1 MKRFLRE
8 TWELW
13 YWAMFCPSRL
23 LQRMNEWDPA
33 EEKDGVRS
41 DTHSWEILLLGNNR
55 FIGQFVLL
63 IFLFSLP
70 LISGIALHGQALDL
84 LLLFGAIATAYSI
97 GFLCLPMGLHILL
110 LVDFIYLINSQ
121 VYLIV
126 LDQIRGILPP
136 FPQLARGLFVGILAL
151 IITTFFGAWLLKIK
165 RFFLARNVIAVGGT
179 LSTWLG
185 SWLATQNWYF
195 ALAASGLI
203 GLLLLIWVD
212 TLTSYE
218 VEMNHSKMLF
228 LVGSIMG
235 RIVAAVAGGV
245 VGGLSTVVVGGV
257 VGGLATVVV
266 GGVVGGVVAGVVIMV
281 VRKILVNIMRG
292 FVRSISIMTIVRDIV
307 LNIVGSIVGGVVGG
321 VVGGLVGAV
330 VGSIAIL
337 PLPLFLLMCWLIA
350 ASLSPIMQHWLAII
364 TAVTLTA
371 LGFENQGWVS
381 ILAVPVTLMSY
392 YRLPDYLIL
401 TLIDFV
407 LAILLVPPFE
417 DRNPVRLL
425 YLLPP
430 YTTEL
435 AWLPLP
441 NHHRILAAAFRTDAS
456 ATLVTFQKMQASP
469 LPGLKVTIKQALP
482 QIITDQLTAI
492 ENISELIAI
501 ATPEHPFLPL
511 LAPTFYQRRNL
522 VRNTE
527 FIQKLS
533 SNNNSIFRGFFIFTS
548 VLGSIITGV
557 VFILST
563 RLIETIIGSIVGSV
577 MAGILTSYFA
587 NNWSVEIE
595 DGTDINKLLP
605 RLQTVAKDVDA
616 ALKAGNIGI
625 RKRALEPILTYL
637 LRLQLQL
644 PELGLTTRALK
655 RWKRVLVRWQRVI
668 ELELQEQQKQSQ
680 DELLN
685 PFQYGNPLRSDRANL
700 FRGRQTFADQIVRL
714 ILDRNRPT
722 LVLHGPRRCGK
733 TSFLYNLP
741 RLLPSNLLPV
751 YVDLQSSAITTD
763 EAAFCQGLIRA
774 IHRDSRCQGIEL
786 PMTLTRKDFLETPYI
801 VLEDWLEQAIPRL
814 GERRLLLNLD
824 EFEKIGTA
832 IKEKRLSINLFD
844 ELRHLIQHYDSLAFL
859 FSGVQTL
866 DELGPNWSSYFIS
879 VVPLEMTYLEPDEA
893 ESLLTDPDPEFALR
907 YDRGIVEEIIQL
919 TRCQPYLL
927 QLLGSALV
935 TQANLNHTQLVTP
948 DLLQAAI
955 PEAFTNGEPYF
966 TNVWTE
972 FTGNN
977 PAEII
982 AGQEFLLEL
991 ANGLAPGNVQDLTDA
1006 AIRRL
1011 RRYHVI
1017 EQTDNGYVFEVPL
1030 LERWVRERA
1039 VKNSNY

>member
-1 MKRFLRE
+1 MNRFLRE

-23 LQRMNEWDPA
+23 QQRMNEWAPA
-33 EEKDGVRS
+33 EEKDGLRS
-41 DTHSWEILLLGNNR
+41 DTHSSDILLFQENHR
-55 FIGQFVLL
+55 FIAQFLFL

-70 LISGIALHGQALDL
+70 LIWRIALHGQAIDL
-84 LLLFGAIATAYSI
+84 LLLFGAIVTAYSI
-97 GFLCLPMGLHILL
+97 GILCLSIGFHIPL
-110 LVDFIYLINSQ
+110 LVYLIYPVNSQIYLIILEQ
-121 VYLIV
+121 V
-126 LDQIRGILPP
+126 RGILPP
-136 FPQLARGLFVGILAL
+136 FFQVSRGLFFGILAL
-151 IITTFFGAWLLKIK
+151 IIITTWFGAGLLKIK
-165 RFFLARNVIAVGGT
+165 RLFLARNVIAIGGT
-179 LSTWLG
+179 LSTFLG

-195 ALAASGLI
+195 ALASTLVSGVLMLI
-203 GLLLLIWVD
+203 SVF
-212 TLTSYE
+212 TLTIND
-218 VEMNHSKMLF
+218 VEMTDTDF
-228 LVGSIMG
+228 VG
-235 RIVAAVAGGV
+235 V
-245 VGGLSTVVVGGV
+245 
-257 VGGLATVVV
+257 
-266 GGVVGGVVAGVVIMV
+266 
-281 VRKILVNIMRG
+281 
-292 FVRSISIMTIVRDIV
+292 FVRMVIAMV
-307 LNIVGSIVGGVVGG
+307 VGSIVGGVVGG
-321 VVGGLVGAV
+321 LVVSIVASIVASILAIFVGGLVAIFVTIFVISILGVEQIAGGVVRTAV
-330 VGSIAIL
+330 RGSISVVFVGSVVIVGSIVAIVLGSIATL

-350 ASLSPIMQHWLAII
+350 ASLSPILQNWLAII

-371 LGFENQGWVS
+371 LGFEHQGWAS
-381 ILAVPVTLMSY
+381 FLAVPVTLMSY

-407 LAILLVPPFE
+407 LAILLALV
-417 DRNPVRLL
+417 RNPVRLL

-435 AWLPLP
+435 LWMPLVNHDRIEDHNPVRLLHLLPPYSTELVWLPLP
-441 NHHRILAAAFRTDAS
+441 NHDRILAAAFRTDAS
-456 ATLVTFQKMQASP
+456 ATLATFQKMQASP
-469 LPGLKVTIKQALP
+469 LLGLRMTIEEALP

-492 ENISELIAI
+492 KNISELIAI

-511 LAPTFYQRRNL
+511 LAPTFYQTQTLEIENSIL
-522 VRNTE
+522 QTV
-527 FIQKLS
+527 S
-533 SNNNSIFRGFFIFTS
+533 SINNSLNR
-548 VLGSIITGV
+548 
-557 VFILST
+557 IL
-563 RLIETIIGSIVGSV
+563 LIVSLI
-577 MAGILTSYFA
+577 SYLP
-587 NNWSVEIE
+587 NNWSFDIE

-605 RLQTVAKDVDA
+605 RLQIVAKDVDA

-625 RKRALEPILTYL
+625 RKRALQPILTYL

-644 PELGLTTRALK
+644 PELGITTREIK
-655 RWKRVLVRWQRVI
+655 RWQPVLVRWQRVI
-668 ELELQEQQKQSQ
+668 ELELEEQQQQSQ

-700 FRGRQTFADQIVRL
+700 FRGRQKFADEIVRL

-741 RLLPSNLLPV
+741 RLLPSSLLPV
-751 YVDLQSSAITTD
+751 YLDIQSSAITTD
-763 EAAFCQGLIRA
+763 EAAFCQGLVRA
-774 IHRDSRCQGIEL
+774 IHRDSRSQGIEL
-786 PMTLTRKDFLETPYI
+786 PIIPTRQEFLETPYI
-801 VLEDWLEQAIPRL
+801 TLEDWLEQAIPRL

-824 EFEKIGTA
+824 EFEKIGAA
-832 IKEKRLSINLFD
+832 IKEKRLSLNLFD

-893 ESLLTDPDPEFALR
+893 ESLLTNPDPEFALH

-991 ANGLAPGNVQDLTDA
+991 ANGLAPGHSQDLTDA

-1011 RRYHVI
+1011 RRYHAI

>member
-23 LQRMNEWDPA
+23 QQRMNEWAPA

-41 DTHSWEILLLGNNR
+41 DTHSSDIMLLGNNR
-55 FIGQFVLL
+55 FIGQFLLL

-70 LISGIALHGQALDL
+70 LMWGIALHGQALDL
-84 LLLFGAIATAYSI
+84 LLLFGASATAYSI
-97 GFLCLPMGLHILL
+97 GFLCLSMGLHILL
-110 LVDFIYLINSQ
+110 LVDFVYLINPQ
-121 VYLIV
+121 VSLIV
-126 LDQIRGILPP
+126 LHQVSGILPP
-136 FPQLARGLFVGILAL
+136 FSQLARGLFFGILAL
-151 IITTFFGAWLLKIK
+151 IITQLFDAWLLKRK
-165 RFFLARNVIAVGGT
+165 RLFLAGNVIAVGGT

-203 GLLLLIWVD
+203 GLLLLILVYSD
-212 TLTSYE
+212 EFKRL
-218 VEMNHSKMLF
+218 HSTML
-228 LVGSIMG
+228 LVVGIM
-235 RIVAAVAGGV
+235 VAVVAGGV

-266 GGVVGGVVAGVVIMV
+266 GGVVGGVVAVVVIMV
-281 VRKILVNIMRG
+281 LTEILINIVRELV
-292 FVRSISIMTIVRDIV
+292 ISIRSMTIVRHLV
-307 LNIVGSIVGGVVGG
+307 LNINIVRHLVLNIVGGVVGG
-321 VVGGLVGAV
+321 VVGGLVGGV

-350 ASLSPIMQHWLAII
+350 ASLSPIMQNWLAII

-371 LGFENQGWVS
+371 LGFEHQGWAS
-381 ILAVPVTLMSY
+381 FLAVPVTLMSY

-407 LAILLVPPFE
+407 LAILLVQPFE
-417 DRNPVRLL
+417 ARHPVRLL

-435 AWLPLP
+435 LWMPLV
-441 NHHRILAAAFRTDAS
+441 NHDRILAAAFRTDAS
-456 ATLVTFQKMQASP
+456 ATLATFQKMQASP
-469 LPGLKVTIKQALP
+469 LPGLKVTIKVALP

-511 LAPTFYQRRNL
+511 LAPTFYQSRNL
-522 VRNTE
+522 VGNTE
-527 FIQKLS
+527 FLQKLS
-533 SNNNSIFRGFFIFTS
+533 SNNNSIFRGLFIFTS

-587 NNWSVEIE
+587 NNWPFDIE

-625 RKRALEPILTYL
+625 RKRALAPILTYL

-644 PELGLTTRALK
+644 PELGLTTGAIK
-655 RWKRVLVRWQRVI
+655 RWKPVLVRWQRVI
-668 ELELQEQQKQSQ
+668 ELELQEQQKQSP

-685 PFQYGNPLRSDRANL
+685 PFQYGNPLRSERANL
-700 FRGRQTFADQIVRL
+700 FRGRKTFADQIVRL

-733 TSFLYNLP
+733 TSFLYNLHD
-741 RLLPSNLLPV
+741 LLSSNLLPV
-751 YVDLQSSAITTD
+751 YVDLQSPAITTD

-774 IHRDSRCQGIEL
+774 IHRESRCQGIEL
-786 PMTLTRKDFLETPYI
+786 PIIPTRKEFLETPYI
-801 VLEDWLEQAIPRL
+801 ALEDWLEQAIPRL

-832 IKEKRLSINLFD
+832 INEKRLSINLFD

-893 ESLLTDPDPEFALR
+893 ESLLINPDPEFALD
-907 YDRGIVEEIIQL
+907 YDRGIVEDIIQL

-991 ANGLAPGNVQDLTDA
+991 ANGLAPGYVQDLTDA

>member
-23 LQRMNEWDPA
+23 QQRMNEWAPA
-33 EEKDGVRS
+33 EEKDGLRS
-41 DTHSWEILLLGNNR
+41 DTHSWDILLLRQNFR
-55 FIGQFVLL
+55 FISQFVLL

-70 LISGIALHGQALDL
+70 LMWGIALHGHTLDL
-84 LLLFGAIATAYSI
+84 LLVFGAIAIAYSI
-97 GFLCLPMGLHILL
+97 GILCLPIGLHIPLL
-110 LVDFIYLINSQ
+110 FYFTYPVNPQIYL
-121 VYLIV
+121 LG
-126 LDQIRGILPP
+126 LDLVQ
-136 FPQLARGLFVGILAL
+136 GILAPY
-151 IITTFFGAWLLKIK
+151 WY
-165 RFFLARNVIAVGGT
+165 FFLA
-179 LSTWLG
+179 
-185 SWLATQNWYF
+185 AT
-195 ALAASGLI
+195 GLI
-203 GLLLLIWVD
+203 GLIIS
-212 TLTSYE
+212 TLTYMSTSDE
-218 VEMNHSKMLF
+218 VEITNSSL
-228 LVGSIMG
+228 
-235 RIVAAVAGGV
+235 
-245 VGGLSTVVVGGV
+245 
-257 VGGLATVVV
+257 
-266 GGVVGGVVAGVVIMV
+266 
-281 VRKILVNIMRG
+281 
-292 FVRSISIMTIVRDIV
+292 IV
-307 LNIVGSIVGGVVGG
+307 LIVGGIVVAIVMGIVVGSFVQNTLQII
-321 VVGGLVGAV
+321 VVVLVGAV
-330 VGSIAIL
+330 VGTIVGAVVGTTVGAVVGTTVGIVVGTVVGSIMIVIMGGIAAIVVGSIATLPL
-337 PLPLFLLMCWLIA
+337 PLPLFLLTCWLIA
-350 ASLSPIMQHWLAII
+350 ASLSPTMQSWLVII

-371 LGFENQGWVS
+371 LGFYHHGWLS
-381 ILAVPVTLMSY
+381 FLAVPVTLMSY

-401 TLIDFV
+401 TLIDLL
-407 LAILLVPPFE
+407 LAILLIKSFQQ
-417 DRNPVRLL
+417 NPVRLL
-425 YLLPP
+425 HLLPP

-435 AWLPLP
+435 VWLPLL
-441 NHHRILAAAFRTDAS
+441 NHDRILAAAFRTDAS
-456 ATLVTFQKMQASP
+456 ATLATFQKMQALS
-469 LPGLKVTIKQALP
+469 LPYLRFTIEQALP

-492 ENISELIAI
+492 TNISELIGT
-501 ATPEHPFLPL
+501 ATPEHPVLPL
-511 LAPTFYQRRNL
+511 LAPTFYQTQTL
-522 VRNTE
+522 E
-527 FIQKLS
+527 KEIQIIQTASS
-533 SNNNSIFRGFFIFTS
+533 SNNSILRIWFIIAS
-548 VLGSIITGV
+548 VLPIIIIIMTGITLIINTGITPIFNSEFTTSMLTAVMISIGP
-557 VFILST
+557 FIM
-563 RLIETIIGSIVGSV
+563 VGFSEN
-577 MAGILTSYFA
+577 YWRFD
-587 NNWSVEIE
+587 IE

-605 RLQTVAKDVDA
+605 RLQIIAKDVDA
-616 ALKAGNIGI
+616 ALKGGNPAIQERGLMNI
-625 RKRALEPILTYL
+625 LNNLRSLEKKLY
-637 LRLQLQL
+637 
-644 PELGLTTRALK
+644 GLEFTTRAVK
-655 RWKRVLVRWQRVI
+655 RWEPVLVRWQRVI
-668 ELELQEQQKQSQ
+668 KLELQERQQQSQ

-700 FRGRQTFADQIVRL
+700 FRGRQKFADEIVRL

-741 RLLPSNLLPV
+741 RLLPSSLLPV
-751 YVDLQSSAITTD
+751 YLDIQSPAITTD
-763 EAAFCQGLIRA
+763 EAGFCQGLVRA
-774 IHRDSRCQGIEL
+774 IHRDSRSQGIEL
-786 PMTLTRKDFLETPYI
+786 PMIPTRKEFLETPYI
-801 VLEDWLEQAIPRL
+801 TLEDWLEQALPRL

-832 IKEKRLSINLFD
+832 IKEKRLSLNLFD

-893 ESLLTDPDPEFALR
+893 ESLLTNPDPEFALH

-991 ANGLAPGNVQDLTDA
+991 ANGLAPGHSQDLTDA

-1011 RRYHVI
+1011 RRYHAI

>member
-23 LQRMNEWDPA
+23 QQRMNEWAPA
-33 EEKDGVRS
+33 EENDGLRS
-41 DTHSWEILLLGNNR
+41 DTHSLDILLLQQNNR
-55 FIGQFVLL
+55 FFTQFLLL
-63 IFLFSLP
+63 ILLFSFP
-70 LISGIALHGQALDL
+70 LMWGIVLHGQALDL

-97 GFLCLPMGLHILL
+97 GTLCLSIGLHIPL
-110 LVDFIYLINSQ
+110 LVYLIYPVNPQIYLIILKQ
-121 VYLIV
+121 A
-126 LDQIRGILPP
+126 QGILPP
-136 FPQLARGLFVGILAL
+136 FLQVSRGLFFAILAL
-151 IITTFFGAWLLKIK
+151 IIITTWFGAWLLKIK
-165 RFFLARNVIAVGGT
+165 RLFVARNVLVIGGT
-179 LSTWLG
+179 LSTLLG

-195 ALAASGLI
+195 ALA
-203 GLLLLIWVD
+203 
-212 TLTSYE
+212 
-218 VEMNHSKMLF
+218 
-228 LVGSIMG
+228 
-235 RIVAAVAGGV
+235 
-245 VGGLSTVVVGGV
+245 STVVSGLLILISVFTLTINDVGMTDTDV
-257 VGGLATVVV
+257 VGVSVR
-266 GGVVGGVVAGVVIMV
+266 MV
-281 VRKILVNIMRG
+281 TAM
-292 FVRSISIMTIVRDIV
+292 
-307 LNIVGSIVGGVVGG
+307 IVGSIVGGIVGSVVVNIVASIVPSLWAIFVTTYVTIFVPIFVISIMNVEQIEGG
-321 VVGGLVGAV
+321 VVRTAVRGSFSVVFMGSMVV
-330 VGSIAIL
+330 VGSIVAIVLGSIATL
-337 PLPLFLLMCWLIA
+337 PLPLFLLICWLIA
-350 ASLSPIMQHWLAII
+350 ASVSPTMQNWLAII
-364 TAVTLTA
+364 TAVMLTA
-371 LGFENQGWVS
+371 LGFEHQGWVS
-381 ILAVPVTLMSY
+381 FLAVPVTLMSY

-401 TLIDFV
+401 TVIDF
-407 LAILLVPPFE
+407 LRAILFVPFEDRNPLRLLHLLPFYTTELVWLPLPNRGRIE

-425 YLLPP
+425 HLLPP

-435 AWLPLP
+435 VWLPLP
-441 NHHRILAAAFRTDAS
+441 NHDRILAAAFRTDAS
-456 ATLVTFQKMQASP
+456 ATLATFQKMQASP
-469 LPGLKVTIKQALP
+469 LPGLKVTIKEALP

-492 ENISELIAI
+492 ENISELIAL

-511 LAPTFYQRRNL
+511 LAPIFYQTQPLEIENQIL
-522 VRNTE
+522 QT
-527 FIQKLS
+527 IS
-533 SNNNSIFRGFFIFTS
+533 SFNNSLSRT
-548 VLGSIITGV
+548 L
-557 VFILST
+557 FILT
-563 RLIETIIGSIVGSV
+563 LIRC
-577 MAGILTSYFA
+577 LP
-587 NNWSVEIE
+587 NNWSFDIE
-595 DGTDINKLLP
+595 DGTDIYKLLP

-625 RKRALEPILTYL
+625 RKRALDLIHTDLLIL
-637 LRLQLQL
+637 QVQL
-644 PELGLTTRALK
+644 PELGLTTRAIK
-655 RWKRVLVRWQRVI
+655 RWQPVLVRWRRVI

-741 RLLPSNLLPV
+741 RLLPSRLLPV

-786 PMTLTRKDFLETPYI
+786 PIIPTRKEFLETPYI

-907 YDRGIVEEIIQL
+907 YDRGIVQEIIQL

-991 ANGLAPGNVQDLTDA
+991 ANGLAPGYVQDLTDA

-1039 VKNSNY
+1039 VISIPVVSE

>member
-1 MKRFLRE
+1 M
-8 TWELW
+8 
-13 YWAMFCPSRL
+13 P
-23 LQRMNEWDPA
+23 
-33 EEKDGVRS
+33 
-41 DTHSWEILLLGNNR
+41 
-55 FIGQFVLL
+55 
-63 IFLFSLP
+63 
-70 LISGIALHGQALDL
+70 
-84 LLLFGAIATAYSI
+84 
-97 GFLCLPMGLHILL
+97 
-110 LVDFIYLINSQ
+110 
-121 VYLIV
+121 
-126 LDQIRGILPP
+126 
-136 FPQLARGLFVGILAL
+136 
-151 IITTFFGAWLLKIK
+151 
-165 RFFLARNVIAVGGT
+165 
-179 LSTWLG
+179 
-185 SWLATQNWYF
+185 
-195 ALAASGLI
+195 
-203 GLLLLIWVD
+203 
-212 TLTSYE
+212 
-218 VEMNHSKMLF
+218 
-228 LVGSIMG
+228 
-235 RIVAAVAGGV
+235 
-245 VGGLSTVVVGGV
+245 
-257 VGGLATVVV
+257 
-266 GGVVGGVVAGVVIMV
+266 
-281 VRKILVNIMRG
+281 LVNH
-292 FVRSISIMTIVRDIV
+292 D
-307 LNIVGSIVGGVVGG
+307 
-321 VVGGLVGAV
+321 
-330 VGSIAIL
+330 
-337 PLPLFLLMCWLIA
+337 
-350 ASLSPIMQHWLAII
+350 
-364 TAVTLTA
+364 
-371 LGFENQGWVS
+371 
-381 ILAVPVTLMSY
+381 
-392 YRLPDYLIL
+392 
-401 TLIDFV
+401 
-407 LAILLVPPFE
+407 
-417 DRNPVRLL
+417 
-425 YLLPP
+425 
-430 YTTEL
+430 
-435 AWLPLP
+435 
-441 NHHRILAAAFRTDAS
+441 RILAAAFRTDAS
-456 ATLVTFQKMQASP
+456 ATLATFQKMQASP
-469 LPGLKVTIKQALP
+469 LPGLKVTIKVALP

-522 VRNTE
+522 VRDTA
-527 FIQKLS
+527 FLQKIS
-533 SNNNSIFRGFFIFTS
+533 SNNNSIFRGWFIFTS

-557 VFILST
+557 SFILT
-563 RLIETIIGSIVGSV
+563 TPLIETIIGSIVGSV

-587 NNWSVEIE
+587 NNWPVDIE

-644 PELGLTTRALK
+644 PELGLTTRAIK
-655 RWKRVLVRWQRVI
+655 RWKPVLVEWQRVI
-668 ELELQEQQKQSQ
+668 ELELQEQQQQSQ

-786 PMTLTRKDFLETPYI
+786 PIIPTRKEFLETPYI
-801 VLEDWLEQAIPRL
+801 ALEDWLEQAIPRL

-832 IKEKRLSINLFD
+832 INEKRLSINLFD

-991 ANGLAPGNVQDLTDA
+991 ANGLAPGHVQDLTDA

-1039 VKNSNY
+1039 VISIPVVSE

>member
-23 LQRMNEWDPA
+23 QQRMNEWAPA
-33 EEKDGVRS
+33 EENDGLRS
-41 DTHSWEILLLGNNR
+41 DTHSWEILLFQGNYR
-55 FIGQFVLL
+55 FIAQFGLL
-63 IFLFSLP
+63 IFLLNLP
-70 LISGIALHGQALDL
+70 LMWGIVLHGQALDL
-84 LLLFGAIATAYSI
+84 FLLLGSILTAYSI
-97 GFLCLPMGLHILL
+97 GIWCLPIGLHIPILL
-110 LVDFIYLINSQ
+110 DLIYWVNPQ
-121 VYLIV
+121 GYLN
-126 LDQIRGILPP
+126 LLYQIRSVFPP
-136 FPQLARGLFVGILAL
+136 FFYVAHGLFLGILAL
-151 IITTFFGAWLLKIK
+151 IISTKIRAK
-165 RFFLARNVIAVGGT
+165 GVVRSAVKKSIVIFVSCVVFVSSVAV
-179 LSTWLG
+179 
-185 SWLATQNWYF
+185 
-195 ALAASGLI
+195 
-203 GLLLLIWVD
+203 
-212 TLTSYE
+212 
-218 VEMNHSKMLF
+218 VES
-228 LVGSIMG
+228 
-235 RIVAAVAGGV
+235 IVA
-245 VGGLSTVVVGGV
+245 
-257 VGGLATVVV
+257 
-266 GGVVGGVVAGVVIMV
+266 
-281 VRKILVNIMRG
+281 ILVR
-292 FVRSISIMTIVRDIV
+292 TI
-307 LNIVGSIVGGVVGG
+307 
-321 VVGGLVGAV
+321 AT
-330 VGSIAIL
+330 L
-337 PLPLFLLMCWLIA
+337 PLPFFLLICWLIA
-350 ASLSPIMQHWLAII
+350 ASLSPTMQNWLAII

-371 LGFENQGWVS
+371 LGFEHQGWVS
-381 ILAVPVTLMSY
+381 FLAVPVTLMSY
-392 YRLPDYLIL
+392 YRLADYLIL
-401 TLIDFV
+401 TVIGFV
-407 LAILLVPPFE
+407 LAILFVPFE

-425 YLLPP
+425 HLLPFYTTELVWLPLPNRGRIEDRNPVRLLHLLPP

-435 AWLPLP
+435 VWLPLP
-441 NHHRILAAAFRTDAS
+441 NHDRILAAAFRTDAS
-456 ATLVTFQKMQASP
+456 TTLATFQKMQASP
-469 LPGLKVTIKQALP
+469 LPGLKVTIKEALP

-511 LAPTFYQRRNL
+511 LAPIFYQTQNL
-522 VRNTE
+522 EIENQI
-527 FIQKLS
+527 IQMLS
-533 SNNNSIFRGFFIFTS
+533 SFKDSLSRKIFI
-548 VLGSIITGV
+548 VALGKY
-557 VFILST
+557 LPK
-563 RLIETIIGSIVGSV
+563 
-577 MAGILTSYFA
+577 
-587 NNWSVEIE
+587 NWSFDIE
-595 DGTDINKLLP
+595 YGTDIYKLLP
-605 RLQTVAKDVDA
+605 RLQTLAKDVDA

-625 RKRALEPILTYL
+625 RKRALEPIHTYL

-655 RWKRVLVRWQRVI
+655 RWKPVLVRWQGVI

-685 PFQYGNPLRSDRANL
+685 PFQYGNPLLSDRANL
-700 FRGRQTFADQIVRL
+700 FRGRQTFADQIFRL

-786 PMTLTRKDFLETPYI
+786 PIIPTRKEFLETPYI
-801 VLEDWLEQAIPRL
+801 ALEDWLEQAIPRL

-893 ESLLTDPDPEFALR
+893 EGLLTDPDPEFALR

-982 AGQEFLLEL
+982 AGQEFLLDL
-991 ANGLAPGNVQDLTDA
+991 ANGLAPGYVQDLTDA

-1039 VKNSNY
+1039 VISIPVVSE

>member
-1 MKRFLRE
+1 
-8 TWELW
+8 
-13 YWAMFCPSRL
+13 MFCPSRL
-23 LQRMNEWDPA
+23 QQRMNEWAPA
-33 EEKDGVRS
+33 EEEDGLRS
-41 DTHSWEILLLGNNR
+41 DTYSSDILLLQGNYR
-55 FIGQFVLL
+55 FIAQFGLL
-63 IFLFSLP
+63 IFLLNLP
-70 LISGIALHGQALDL
+70 LMWGIVLHGQALDL
-84 LLLFGAIATAYSI
+84 FLLLGSLLTAYSI
-97 GFLCLPMGLHILL
+97 GIWCLPIGLHIPLL
-110 LVDFIYLINSQ
+110 LDLIYSVNPQ
-121 VYLIV
+121 AYLN
-126 LDQIRGILPP
+126 LLYQIRCIFPP
-136 FPQLARGLFVGILAL
+136 FFYLPHGLFLGI
-151 IITTFFGAWLLKIK
+151 
-165 RFFLARNVIAVGGT
+165 
-179 LSTWLG
+179 
-185 SWLATQNWYF
+185 F
-195 ALAASGLI
+195 ALRISTGIRVKGVVRNAVKKSIVFFVSSMVFMGS
-203 GLLLLIWVD
+203 VVV
-212 TLTSYE
+212 
-218 VEMNHSKMLF
+218 VE
-228 LVGSIMG
+228 I
-235 RIVAAVAGGV
+235 IVA
-245 VGGLSTVVVGGV
+245 
-257 VGGLATVVV
+257 
-266 GGVVGGVVAGVVIMV
+266 
-281 VRKILVNIMRG
+281 ILVR
-292 FVRSISIMTIVRDIV
+292 TI
-307 LNIVGSIVGGVVGG
+307 
-321 VVGGLVGAV
+321 AT
-330 VGSIAIL
+330 L
-337 PLPLFLLMCWLIA
+337 PLPFFLLICWLIA
-350 ASLSPIMQHWLAII
+350 ASLSPTMQTWLAII
-364 TAVTLTA
+364 TAVTLTV
-371 LGFENQGWVS
+371 LGFEHQGRLS
-381 ILAVPVTLMSY
+381 FLAVPVTLISY

-401 TLIDFV
+401 SLIDLLIET
-407 LAILLVPPFE
+407 LALLNNGITSGISPTSESNLLTENQSGKKEVGDMIFLFIFPLSNAEILSSKPFY
-417 DRNPVRLL
+417 RNPVRLL
-425 YLLPP
+425 HLLPP

-435 AWLPLP
+435 VWLPLL
-441 NHHRILAAAFRTDAS
+441 HHDRILAAAFRTDAS

-469 LPGLKVTIKQALP
+469 LPGLRMTIEEALP
-482 QIITDQLTAI
+482 QIITEQLTAI
-492 ENISELIAI
+492 KNISELIVI
-501 ATPEHPFLPL
+501 ATSEHPLLPL
-511 LAPTFYQRRNL
+511 LAPTFYQ
-522 VRNTE
+522 TE
-527 FIQKLS
+527 TIEKERKIIQTVS
-533 SNNNSIFRGFFIFTS
+533 SNNNYLIRLWFIFATT
-548 VLGSIITGV
+548 VGSTITGLV
-557 VFILST
+557 LLLSS
-563 RLIETIIGSIVGSV
+563 RLIERLIGGFVSNI
-577 MAGILTSYFA
+577 MAGLLTSYLA
-587 NNWSVEIE
+587 NNWSFNRE

-605 RLQTVAKDVDA
+605 RLQTLAKDVDA

-625 RKRALEPILTYL
+625 RKRALDPIHTYL

-655 RWKRVLVRWQRVI
+655 RWKPVLVRWQRVI

-700 FRGRQTFADQIVRL
+700 FRGRQTFADQIFRL

-741 RLLPSNLLPV
+741 RLLPSRLLPV

-786 PMTLTRKDFLETPYI
+786 PIIPTRQEFLETPYI
-801 VLEDWLEQAIPRL
+801 ALEDWLEQAIPRL

>member
-23 LQRMNEWDPA
+23 QQRMNEWAPA
-33 EEKDGVRS
+33 EEKDGLRS
-41 DTHSWEILLLGNNR
+41 DTYSWDILLFQVNHR
-55 FIGQFVLL
+55 FIAQFLLL

-70 LISGIALHGQALDL
+70 LMWGIALHGQALDL
-84 LLLFGAIATAYSI
+84 LLLFGAIVTAYSI
-97 GFLCLPMGLHILL
+97 VIFYLPIGLHIPLL
-110 LVDFIYLINSQ
+110 FYFAYPVNPQIYLPG
-121 VYLIV
+121 
-126 LDQIRGILPP
+126 LDLVQ
-136 FPQLARGLFVGILAL
+136 GILAPY
-151 IITTFFGAWLLKIK
+151 W
-165 RFFLARNVIAVGGT
+165 
-179 LSTWLG
+179 
-185 SWLATQNWYF
+185 WYF
-195 ALAASGLI
+195 PLAVTGLI
-203 GLLLLIWVD
+203 GLIISTWTYTITIRSDEIQLIA
-212 TLTSYE
+212 
-218 VEMNHSKMLF
+218 F
-228 LVGSIMG
+228 
-235 RIVAAVAGGV
+235 
-245 VGGLSTVVVGGV
+245 
-257 VGGLATVVV
+257 
-266 GGVVGGVVAGVVIMV
+266 
-281 VRKILVNIMRG
+281 
-292 FVRSISIMTIVRDIV
+292 
-307 LNIVGSIVGGVVGG
+307 IVGGIVVAIVMGIVVSSFVQNILQIIVAVLVAVLVGTVVGI
-321 VVGGLVGAV
+321 VVGIVVGAVVEAVVGTVVGTVVGAV
-330 VGSIAIL
+330 VGSIMIVIMGGIMAIVVGIIATL
-337 PLPLFLLMCWLIA
+337 PLPFFLLTCWLIA
-350 ASLSPIMQHWLAII
+350 ISLSPTMQNWLAII
-364 TAVTLTA
+364 TTVMLTA
-371 LGFENQGWVS
+371 LGFEHLNWMS
-381 ILAVPVTLMSY
+381 FLAVPVTLISY
-392 YRLPDYLIL
+392 YRLADYLVL
-401 TLIDFV
+401 TLIDLL
-407 LAILLVPPFE
+407 LAILLIKPFQH
-417 DRNPVRLL
+417 NPVRLL
-425 YLLPP
+425 HLLPP

-435 AWLPLP
+435 VWIPLL
-441 NHHRILAAAFRTDAS
+441 NHDRILAAAFRTDAS
-456 ATLVTFQKMQASP
+456 ATLATFQKMQASP
-469 LPGLKVTIKQALP
+469 LPGLKVTIKEALP
-482 QIITDQLTAI
+482 QIITDQLTVI
-492 ENISELIAI
+492 KNIYELIAI

-511 LAPTFYQRRNL
+511 LAPTFYQ
-522 VRNTE
+522 TE
-527 FIQKLS
+527 SVEIDKQIIQTVSS
-533 SNNNSIFRGFFIFTS
+533 SNNSLFRIWFMFTS
-548 VLGSIITGV
+548 ALGSMITGV
-557 VFILST
+557 ILIVST
-563 RLIETIIGSIVGSV
+563 QLIETIIGSIIGSV

-587 NNWSVEIE
+587 DKWSFDIE

-644 PELGLTTRALK
+644 PELGLTTRAIK
-655 RWKRVLVRWQRVI
+655 RWQPVLVRWQRLI
-668 ELELQEQQKQSQ
+668 ELEFEEQKKQSQ

-700 FRGRQTFADQIVRL
+700 FRGRQKFADEIVRL

-741 RLLPSNLLPV
+741 RLLPSSLLPV
-751 YVDLQSSAITTD
+751 YLDIQSPAITTD
-763 EAAFCQGLIRA
+763 EAAFCQGLVRA
-774 IHRDSRCQGIEL
+774 IHRDSRSQGIEL
-786 PMTLTRKDFLETPYI
+786 PVTPTRQEFLETPYI
-801 VLEDWLEQAIPRL
+801 TLEDWLEQALPRL

-832 IKEKRLSINLFD
+832 IKEKRLSLNLFD

-893 ESLLTDPDPEFALR
+893 ESLLTNPDPKFALR
-907 YDRGIVEEIIQL
+907 YDRGIVDDIIQL

-991 ANGLAPGNVQDLTDA
+991 ANGLAPGHSQDLTDA

-1011 RRYHVI
+1011 RRYHAI

>member
-23 LQRMNEWDPA
+23 QQRMNEWAPG
-33 EEKDGVRS
+33 EEKDGLRS
-41 DTHSWEILLLGNNR
+41 DTHSWDILLLRQNFR
-55 FIGQFVLL
+55 FISQFVLL

-70 LISGIALHGQALDL
+70 LMWGIALHGHTLDL
-84 LLLFGAIATAYSI
+84 LLVFGAIAIAYSI
-97 GFLCLPMGLHILL
+97 GILCLPIGLHIPLL
-110 LVDFIYLINSQ
+110 FYFTYPVNPQIYL
-121 VYLIV
+121 LG
-126 LDQIRGILPP
+126 LDLVQ
-136 FPQLARGLFVGILAL
+136 GILAPY
-151 IITTFFGAWLLKIK
+151 WY
-165 RFFLARNVIAVGGT
+165 FFLA
-179 LSTWLG
+179 
-185 SWLATQNWYF
+185 AT
-195 ALAASGLI
+195 GLI
-203 GLLLLIWVD
+203 GLIIS
-212 TLTSYE
+212 TLTYMSTSDE
-218 VEMNHSKMLF
+218 VEITNSSL
-228 LVGSIMG
+228 
-235 RIVAAVAGGV
+235 
-245 VGGLSTVVVGGV
+245 
-257 VGGLATVVV
+257 
-266 GGVVGGVVAGVVIMV
+266 
-281 VRKILVNIMRG
+281 
-292 FVRSISIMTIVRDIV
+292 IV
-307 LNIVGSIVGGVVGG
+307 LIVGGIVVAIVMGIVVGSFVQNTLQII
-321 VVGGLVGAV
+321 VVVLVGAV
-330 VGSIAIL
+330 VGTIVGAVVGTTVGAVVGTTVGIVVGTVVGSIMIVIMGGIAAIVVGSIATLPL
-337 PLPLFLLMCWLIA
+337 PLPLFLLTCWLIA
-350 ASLSPIMQHWLAII
+350 ASLSPTMQSWLVII

-371 LGFENQGWVS
+371 LGFYHHGWLS
-381 ILAVPVTLMSY
+381 FLAVPVTLMSY

-401 TLIDFV
+401 TLIDLL
-407 LAILLVPPFE
+407 LAILLIKSFQQ
-417 DRNPVRLL
+417 NPVRLL
-425 YLLPP
+425 HLLPP

-435 AWLPLP
+435 VWLPLL
-441 NHHRILAAAFRTDAS
+441 NHDRILAAAFRTDAS
-456 ATLVTFQKMQASP
+456 ATLATFQKMQASP
-469 LPGLKVTIKQALP
+469 LPGLRFTIEQALP

-492 ENISELIAI
+492 SNISELIAT
-501 ATPEHPFLPL
+501 ATPEHPILPL
-511 LAPTFYQRRNL
+511 LAPTFYPIKTLEEIKLLLTLQQ
-522 VRNTE
+522 
-527 FIQKLS
+527 IQFKLTVS
-533 SNNNSIFRGFFIFTS
+533 SSNNSIFRIWFIFTS
-548 VLGSIITGV
+548 ALGSIITGI
-557 VFILST
+557 ILIVST
-563 RLIETIIGSIVGSV
+563 QLMATIIGSIVGSV
-577 MAGILTSYFA
+577 MAGIMTSYFA
-587 NNWSVEIE
+587 SNWSFDIE

-605 RLQTVAKDVDA
+605 LMKTVAKDVDA

-625 RKRALEPILTYL
+625 RKRALEPILTDL
-637 LRLQLQL
+637 LRLQLQV
-644 PELGLTTRALK
+644 PELGLTTRAIK
-655 RWKRVLVRWQRVI
+655 RWKPVLVRWQRVI
-668 ELELQEQQKQSQ
+668 ELELEEQKQQSQ

-700 FRGRQTFADQIVRL
+700 FRGRQKFADEIVRL

-741 RLLPSNLLPV
+741 RLLPSSLLPV
-751 YVDLQSSAITTD
+751 YLDLQSSAITTD
-763 EAAFCQGLIRA
+763 EAAFCQGLVRA
-774 IHRDSRCQGIEL
+774 IHRDSRSQGIEL
-786 PMTLTRKDFLETPYI
+786 PVTPTRQKFLETPYI
-801 VLEDWLEQAIPRL
+801 TLEDWLEQALPIL

-832 IKEKRLSINLFD
+832 IKEKRLSLKLFD

-893 ESLLTDPDPEFALR
+893 ESLLTNPDPEFALH

-991 ANGLAPGNVQDLTDA
+991 ANGLAPGHSQDLTDR

-1011 RRYHVI
+1011 RRYHAI

>member
-23 LQRMNEWDPA
+23 QQRMNEWAPT
-33 EEKDGVRS
+33 EEKDGWRS
-41 DTHSWEILLLGNNR
+41 DTHSWHILLRSPNFR
-55 FIGQFVLL
+55 FIGQFLLL

-70 LISGIALHGQALDL
+70 LMWGIALHGQALDL
-84 LLLFGAIATAYSI
+84 LLLFGASVIAYSI
-97 GFLCLPMGLHILL
+97 GILYLPIGLHIPL
-110 LVDFIYLINSQ
+110 LVYLVYPVKPQIYLIAQDLVRHIFPPFSQ
-121 VYLIV
+121 VT
-126 LDQIRGILPP
+126 RGI
-136 FPQLARGLFVGILAL
+136 FVGILAL
-151 IITTFFGAWLLKIK
+151 IITTLFAAWLLKRK
-165 RFFLARNVIAVGGT
+165 RFFLARDIIAVGAI
-179 LSTWLG
+179 LSTLLG
-185 SWLATQNWYF
+185 SWLTTQHWYF
-195 ALAASGLI
+195 AVAATALI
-203 GLLLLIWVD
+203 GLLVLSRVY
-212 TLTSYE
+212 TLRSDE
-218 VEMNHSKMLF
+218 VEMTDVVMLM
-228 LVGSIMG
+228 VSV
-235 RIVAAVAGGV
+235 VA
-245 VGGLSTVVVGGV
+245 L
-257 VGGLATVVV
+257 
-266 GGVVGGVVAGVVIMV
+266 VVAGVV
-281 VRKILVNIMRG
+281 G
-292 FVRSISIMTIVRDIV
+292 S
-307 LNIVGSIVGGVVGG
+307 IVGSIVGGVVPFAVAAVVAIVLEG
-321 VVGGLVGAV
+321 VVMVLAIVVLGVVMVVVGRTVAVVVATTLGVGTTLVVGTTVAIV
-330 VGSIAIL
+330 VGSIATL
-337 PLPLFLLMCWLIA
+337 PLPIFLLICSIIA
-350 ASLSPIMQHWLAII
+350 ASISPTMQNWLAII
-364 TAVTLTA
+364 TAVMLTA
-371 LGFENQGWVS
+371 LGFEHQGWVS
-381 ILAVPVTLMSY
+381 FLAVPVTLMSY

-407 LAILLVPPFE
+407 LAILLAFG
-417 DRNPVRLL
+417 RNPVRLL

-435 AWLPLP
+435 VWMPLV
-441 NHHRILAAAFRTDAS
+441 NHDRILAAAFRTDAS
-456 ATLVTFQKMQASP
+456 ATLATFHKMQASP
-469 LPGLKVTIKQALP
+469 LPGLKVTIKVALP

-492 ENISELIAI
+492 KNISELIAI
-501 ATPEHPFLPL
+501 ATPEHLFLPL

-527 FIQKLS
+527 FLQILS
-533 SNNNSIFRGFFIFTS
+533 SNNNSIFRVLFIFTS

-557 VFILST
+557 IFILTT
-563 RLIETIIGSIVGSV
+563 RVIETIIGSIVGSV

-587 NNWSVEIE
+587 NNWPFDIE

-637 LRLQLQL
+637 LKLQLQL
-644 PELGLTTRALK
+644 PELGLTTGAIK
-655 RWKRVLVRWQRVI
+655 RWKPVLVSWQQVI

-700 FRGRQTFADQIVRL
+700 FRGRQTFADQIFRL

-786 PMTLTRKDFLETPYI
+786 PIIPTRKEFLETPYI
-801 VLEDWLEQAIPRL
+801 ALEDWLEQAIPRL

-977 PAEII
+977 PAEIM

-991 ANGLAPGNVQDLTDA
+991 ANGLAPGHVQDLTDA

-1039 VKNSNY
+1039 VISIPVVSE

>member
-23 LQRMNEWDPA
+23 QQRMNEWAPA

-41 DTHSWEILLLGNNR
+41 DTHSLDILLLQQNNR
-55 FIGQFVLL
+55 FFAQFLL
-63 IFLFSLP
+63 LLLLFSLP
-70 LISGIALHGQALDL
+70 LMWGIVLHGQARDL

-97 GFLCLPMGLHILL
+97 GTLCLSIGFHIPL
-110 LVDFIYLINSQ
+110 LVYFIYPVNSQIYLIILKQ
-121 VYLIV
+121 AQGIV
-126 LDQIRGILPP
+126 PP
-136 FPQLARGLFVGILAL
+136 FLQVSRGLFFAILAL
-151 IITTFFGAWLLKIK
+151 IIITTWFGAWLLKIK
-165 RFFLARNVIAVGGT
+165 RLFVARNVLVIGGT
-179 LSTWLG
+179 LITLLG

-195 ALAASGLI
+195 VLA
-203 GLLLLIWVD
+203 
-212 TLTSYE
+212 
-218 VEMNHSKMLF
+218 
-228 LVGSIMG
+228 
-235 RIVAAVAGGV
+235 
-245 VGGLSTVVVGGV
+245 STVVSGLLILISVFTLTINDVGMTDTDFVGV
-257 VGGLATVVV
+257 SVR
-266 GGVVGGVVAGVVIMV
+266 MV
-281 VRKILVNIMRG
+281 TAMV
-292 FVRSISIMTIVRDIV
+292 
-307 LNIVGSIVGGVVGG
+307 VGSIVGGVVGG
-321 VVGGLVGAV
+321 LVVSIVASIVPSILAIFVGGIVTIFVIIFVLSIVDIEQIEGGVVRTAVRGSISVVFVGSVVV
-330 VGSIAIL
+330 VGSIVAIVLGSIATL
-337 PLPLFLLMCWLIA
+337 PLPLFLLICWLIA
-350 ASLSPIMQHWLAII
+350 ASVSPTMQNWLAII

-371 LGFENQGWVS
+371 LGFEHQGWVS
-381 ILAVPVTLMSY
+381 FLAVPVTLMSY

-401 TLIDFV
+401 TVIDFV
-407 LAILLVPPFE
+407 RAILFVPFEDRNPLRLLHLLPFYTTELVWLPLPNRGRME

-425 YLLPP
+425 HLLPP

-435 AWLPLP
+435 VWLPLP
-441 NHHRILAAAFRTDAS
+441 NHDRILAAAFRTDAS
-456 ATLVTFQKMQASP
+456 ATLATFQKMQASP
-469 LPGLKVTIKQALP
+469 LPGLKVTIKEALP

-511 LAPTFYQRRNL
+511 LAPIFYQTQPLEIENQIL
-522 VRNTE
+522 QT
-527 FIQKLS
+527 IS
-533 SNNNSIFRGFFIFTS
+533 SFNNSLSRT
-548 VLGSIITGV
+548 L
-557 VFILST
+557 FILT
-563 RLIETIIGSIVGSV
+563 LIRC
-577 MAGILTSYFA
+577 LPK
-587 NNWSVEIE
+587 NWSFDIE
-595 DGTDINKLLP
+595 DGTDIYKLLP

-625 RKRALEPILTYL
+625 RKRALDLIHTDL
-637 LRLQLQL
+637 LRLQVQL
-644 PELGLTTRALK
+644 PELGLTTRAIK
-655 RWKRVLVRWQRVI
+655 RWQPVLVRWQRVI
-668 ELELQEQQKQSQ
+668 ELELQEQQQQSQ

-700 FRGRQTFADQIVRL
+700 FRGRQTFADQIFRL

-786 PMTLTRKDFLETPYI
+786 PIIPTRKEFLETPYI
-801 VLEDWLEQAIPRL
+801 ALEDWLEQAIPRL

-982 AGQEFLLEL
+982 AGQEFLLDL
-991 ANGLAPGNVQDLTDA
+991 AKGLAPGYVQDLTDA

-1039 VKNSNY
+1039 VISIPVVSE

>member
-23 LQRMNEWDPA
+23 QQRMNEWAPA
-33 EEKDGVRS
+33 EEKDGLRS
-41 DTHSWEILLLGNNR
+41 DTHSRDILLLGNNR
-55 FIGQFVLL
+55 FIGQFLLL

-84 LLLFGAIATAYSI
+84 LLLLGAIATAYSI
-97 GFLCLPMGLHILL
+97 GSFCLSMGLHLLL
-110 LVDFIYLINSQ
+110 LVDLVYLINPQ
-121 VYLIV
+121 VSLIV
-126 LDQIRGILPP
+126 LAQVSSILPP
-136 FPQLARGLFVGILAL
+136 FSQLASGLFFGILAL
-151 IITTFFGAWLLKIK
+151 IITTLFCAWLLNRK
-165 RFFLARNVIAVGGT
+165 RLFLARNVIAVGGT

-195 ALAASGLI
+195 ALAATALI
-203 GLLLLIWVD
+203 GLLLLIFVYSD
-212 TLTSYE
+212 E
-218 VEMNHSKMLF
+218 VERSDSMMLF
-228 LVGSIMG
+228 VMG
-235 RIVAAVAGGV
+235 RIMGSMVAVVAGGV

-266 GGVVGGVVAGVVIMV
+266 GGVVGGVVAAVVIRV
-281 VRKILVNIMRG
+281 LTGILINIVPDL
-292 FVRSISIMTIVRDIV
+292 VRSISIMTIVRNLV
-307 LNIVGSIVGGVVGG
+307 LNIVGSIVAGVVAGVVGG
-321 VVGGLVGAV
+321 VVAGV
-330 VGSIAIL
+330 VGRIAIL

-350 ASLSPIMQHWLAII
+350 ASLSPIMQNWLAII

-371 LGFENQGWVS
+371 LGFEHQGWVS

-401 TLIDFV
+401 TLIDSV
-407 LAILLVPPFE
+407 LAILLVQPFE

-435 AWLPLP
+435 LWMPLV
-441 NHHRILAAAFRTDAS
+441 NHDRILAAAFRTDGS
-456 ATLVTFQKMQASP
+456 ATLATFQKMQASP
-469 LPGLKVTIKQALP
+469 LPGLKVTIKVALP

-511 LAPTFYQRRNL
+511 LAPTFYQSRNL

-527 FIQKLS
+527 FLQKLS
-533 SNNNSIFRGFFIFTS
+533 SNNNSIFRGLFIFTS

-587 NNWSVEIE
+587 NNWPFDIE

-616 ALKAGNIGI
+616 ALKAGNIRI

-637 LRLQLQL
+637 LRLQVQL
-644 PELGLTTRALK
+644 PELGLTTRAIK
-655 RWKRVLVRWQRVI
+655 RWQPVLVRWRRVI
-668 ELELQEQQKQSQ
+668 ELELEEQQKQSQ

-685 PFQYGNPLRSDRANL
+685 PFQYGNPLLSDRANL
-700 FRGRQTFADQIVRL
+700 FRGRQTFADQIFRL

-741 RLLPSNLLPV
+741 RLLPSRLLPV

-786 PMTLTRKDFLETPYI
+786 PIIPTRKDFLETPYI
-801 VLEDWLEQAIPRL
+801 ALEDWLEQAIPRL

-859 FSGVQTL
+859 FSGLQTL

-907 YDRGIVEEIIQL
+907 YDRGIVDDIIQL

-1011 RRYHVI
+1011 KRYHVI

>member
-1 MKRFLRE
+1 MNRFLRE

-23 LQRMNEWDPA
+23 QQRMNEA
-33 EEKDGVRS
+33 EKYQPMSLSQMLSFRPKD
-41 DTHSWEILLLGNNR
+41 R
-55 FIGQFVLL
+55 FIAQFVLL

-70 LISGIALHGQALDL
+70 LMWGIALYGQALNL
-84 LLLFGAIATAYSI
+84 LLLFGGMAITYSI
-97 GFLCLPMGLHILL
+97 RILCLPIALNIPL
-110 LVDFIYLINSQ
+110 LVSFVYLVNPQ
-121 VYLIV
+121 VYLILLNLV
-126 LDQIRGILPP
+126 RGILPP
-136 FPQLARGLFVGILAL
+136 YWYFGLAITGVIGLLRFLFIYTMSDKVE
-151 IITTFFGAWLLKIK
+151 TTYDEVLF
-165 RFFLARNVIAVGGT
+165 AVGGVMRAVM
-179 LSTWLG
+179 G
-185 SWLATQNWYF
+185 
-195 ALAASGLI
+195 G
-203 GLLLLIWVD
+203 
-212 TLTSYE
+212 
-218 VEMNHSKMLF
+218 
-228 LVGSIMG
+228 IMG
-235 RIVAAVAGGV
+235 
-245 VGGLSTVVVGGV
+245 T
-257 VGGLATVVV
+257 
-266 GGVVGGVVAGVVIMV
+266 
-281 VRKILVNIMRG
+281 
-292 FVRSISIMTIVRDIV
+292 
-307 LNIVGSIVGGVVGG
+307 IVGGVVGII
-321 VVGGLVGAV
+321 VATIVTL
-330 VGSIAIL
+330 S
-337 PLPLFLLMCWLIA
+337 LPLFLLICWLIA
-350 ASLSPIMQHWLAII
+350 ASLSPTMQNWLAII
-364 TAVTLTA
+364 TTVMLTA
-371 LGFENQGWVS
+371 LGFEHLNWMS
-381 ILAVPVTLMSY
+381 FLAVPVTLMSY

-401 TLIDFV
+401 TFIN
-407 LAILLVPPFE
+407 LLRSMRLNSF
-417 DRNPVRLL
+417 DLNPMQLL
-425 YLLPP
+425 HLLPP

-435 AWLPLP
+435 VWLPLA
-441 NHHRILAAAFRTDAS
+441 NHHHILAAAFRTDAS
-456 ATLVTFQKMQASP
+456 ATLATFQKMQASP
-469 LPGLKVTIKQALP
+469 LPGLRVTIQQALP

-492 ENISELIAI
+492 KNISELIAI

-511 LAPTFYQRRNL
+511 LAPTFYQTQTLEIENQI
-522 VRNTE
+522 
-527 FIQKLS
+527 IQTIS
-533 SNNNSIFRGFFIFTS
+533 SFNNSLSR
-548 VLGSIITGV
+548 
-557 VFILST
+557 ILFLLT
-563 RLIETIIGSIVGSV
+563 LIRY
-577 MAGILTSYFA
+577 LP
-587 NNWSVEIE
+587 NNWSFDIE

-605 RLQTVAKDVDA
+605 RLQIVAKDVDA

-625 RKRALEPILTYL
+625 RKRALQPILTYL

-644 PELGLTTRALK
+644 PELGITTREIK
-655 RWKRVLVRWQRVI
+655 RWQPVLVRWQRVI
-668 ELELQEQQKQSQ
+668 ELELEEQQQQSQ

-700 FRGRQTFADQIVRL
+700 FRGRQKFADEIVRL

-741 RLLPSNLLPV
+741 RLLPSSLLPV
-751 YVDLQSSAITTD
+751 YLDLQSSAITTD
-763 EAAFCQGLIRA
+763 EAAFCQGLVRA
-774 IHRDSRCQGIEL
+774 IHRDSRSQGIEL
-786 PMTLTRKDFLETPYI
+786 PITPTRKEFLETPYI
-801 VLEDWLEQAIPRL
+801 TLEDWLEQAIPRL

-832 IKEKRLSINLFD
+832 IKEKRLSLNLFD

-893 ESLLTDPDPEFALR
+893 ESLLTNPDPEFALH
-907 YDRGIVEEIIQL
+907 YDRGIVDDIIQL

-991 ANGLAPGNVQDLTDA
+991 ANGLAPGHSQDLTDA

-1011 RRYHVI
+1011 RRYHAI

>member
-23 LQRMNEWDPA
+23 QQRMNEWAPA
-33 EEKDGVRS
+33 DEEDGLRS
-41 DTHSWEILLLGNNR
+41 DTHSWDILLFQPNFR

-70 LISGIALHGQALDL
+70 LMWGIALHGQLLDL

-97 GFLCLPMGLHILL
+97 GILFLPIGLNILL
-110 LVDFIYLINSQ
+110 LVYFVERVNPQIYLIILELARS
-121 VYLIV
+121 
-126 LDQIRGILPP
+126 ILPP
-136 FPQLARGLFVGILAL
+136 FSQVVRSLFVGVLTL
-151 IITTFFGAWLLKIK
+151 IITTWFGAWLLKIK
-165 RFFLARNVIAVGGT
+165 RLYLARNVIAIGGT
-179 LSTWLG
+179 VSAFLG

-195 ALAASGLI
+195 ALAATGLI
-203 GLLLLIWVD
+203 GLLLLMLVY
-212 TLTSYE
+212 TLTSNK
-218 VEMNHSKMLF
+218 VKMTN
-228 LVGSIMG
+228 V
-235 RIVAAVAGGV
+235 VA
-245 VGGLSTVVVGGV
+245 LVVVSV
-257 VGGLATVVV
+257 VAI
-266 GGVVGGVVAGVVIMV
+266 VVAGVVGSIVGSV
-281 VRKILVNIMRG
+281 VAGLVP
-292 FVRSISIMTIVRDIV
+292 VVVAIVVAIV
-307 LNIVGSIVGGVVGG
+307 VGSIVGGLVGSLVRVVTGSIL
-321 VVGGLVGAV
+321 GGLVAVIMGTTVAIVMGTSAAIV
-330 VGSIAIL
+330 VGSIATL
-337 PLPLFLLMCWLIA
+337 PLPLFLLISWLIGT
-350 ASLSPIMQHWLAII
+350 SLSPTMQNSLAII
-364 TAVTLTA
+364 TAITFTA
-371 LGFENQGWVS
+371 LGFEHLGWVS
-381 ILAVPVTLMSY
+381 FLAVPVTLISY

-401 TLIDFV
+401 TFINF
-407 LAILLVPPFE
+407 LLSIPLNSF

-425 YLLPP
+425 HLLPP

-435 AWLPLP
+435 VWMPLL
-441 NHHRILAAAFRTDAS
+441 NHDRILAAAFRTDAS
-456 ATLVTFQKMQASP
+456 ATLATFQKMQASP
-469 LPGLKVTIKQALP
+469 LPGLKVTIKDALP

-492 ENISELIAI
+492 KNIAELIAI

-511 LAPTFYQRRNL
+511 LAPALYQPSNLEIEPFLQEVSSITNSKIRRWL
-522 VRNTE
+522 
-527 FIQKLS
+527 IIA
-533 SNNNSIFRGFFIFTS
+533 SIF
-548 VLGSIITGV
+548 GSTITGTIE
-557 VFILST
+557 ILT
-563 RLIETIIGSIVGSV
+563 TYYLATIIGSITGSV
-577 MAGILTSYFA
+577 IAGIMISYLA
-587 NNWSVEIE
+587 DNWSSDIE
-595 DGTDINKLLP
+595 YGADINKLLP

-616 ALKAGNIGI
+616 ALKAGSSAI
-625 RKRALEPILTYL
+625 RERGLEKILNN
-637 LRLQLQL
+637 
-644 PELGLTTRALK
+644 LGLLQVQVPGLLLKPRAIK
-655 RWKRVLVRWQRVI
+655 RWQPVLLRWQRVI
-668 ELELQEQQKQSQ
+668 ELELEEQKKQSQ
-680 DELLN
+680 GELLN

-700 FRGRQTFADQIVRL
+700 FRGRQKFADEIVRL

-741 RLLPSNLLPV
+741 RLLPSSLLPV
-751 YVDLQSSAITTD
+751 YLDLQSSAITTD
-763 EAAFCQGLIRA
+763 EAAFCQGLVRA
-774 IHRDSRCQGIEL
+774 IHRDSRSQGIEL
-786 PMTLTRKDFLETPYI
+786 PMTPTRKEFLETPYI
-801 VLEDWLEQAIPRL
+801 ALEDWLEQALPRL

-832 IKEKRLSINLFD
+832 IKEKRLSLNLFD

-893 ESLLTDPDPEFALR
+893 ESLLTNPDPEFALD

-935 TQANLNHTQLVTP
+935 TQANLNQTQLVTP

-991 ANGLAPGNVQDLTDA
+991 ANGLAPGHSQDLTDA

-1011 RRYHVI
+1011 RRYHAI

>member
-1 MKRFLRE
+1 MRRLLWE

-23 LQRMNEWDPA
+23 QQRMNEA
-33 EEKDGVRS
+33 EEEYRVMGWSQVFSLSPKG
-41 DTHSWEILLLGNNR
+41 R
-55 FIGQFVLL
+55 FIAQFVLL

-70 LISGIALHGQALDL
+70 LMWGIALHGQALNL
-84 LLLFGAIATAYSI
+84 LLLFGGMATTYSI
-97 GFLCLPMGLHILL
+97 RILCLPIALNIPLLVFFVYSVNPQVDLILL
-110 LVDFIYLINSQ
+110 NLV
-121 VYLIV
+121 
-126 LDQIRGILPP
+126 RGILPP
-136 FPQLARGLFVGILAL
+136 Y
-151 IITTFFGAWLLKIK
+151 
-165 RFFLARNVIAVGGT
+165 
-179 LSTWLG
+179 
-185 SWLATQNWYF
+185 WYF
-195 ALAASGLI
+195 ALAVTGAI
-203 GLLLLIWVD
+203 GLLIFLFIYTMSDKKVETTYD
-212 TLTSYE
+212 E
-218 VEMNHSKMLF
+218 VLF
-228 LVGSIMG
+228 
-235 RIVAAVAGGV
+235 A
-245 VGGLSTVVVGGV
+245 VGGV
-257 VGGLATVVV
+257 MRAVMGG
-266 GGVVGGVVAGVVIMV
+266 IM
-281 VRKILVNIMRG
+281 G
-292 FVRSISIMTIVRDIV
+292 T
-307 LNIVGSIVGGVVGG
+307 IVGGVVGII
-321 VVGGLVGAV
+321 VATIVT
-330 VGSIAIL
+330 L
-337 PLPLFLLMCWLIA
+337 PLPLFLLISWLIGT
-350 ASLSPIMQHWLAII
+350 SLSPTMQNWLAII
-364 TAVTLTA
+364 TTVMLTA
-371 LGFENQGWVS
+371 LGFEHLNRMS
-381 ILAVPVTLMSY
+381 FLAVPVTLMSY

-401 TLIDFV
+401 TFMNFLFV
-407 LAILLVPPFE
+407 

-425 YLLPP
+425 HLLPP

-435 AWLPLP
+435 IWLPLM
-441 NHHRILAAAFRTDAS
+441 NHDRILAAAFRTDAS
-456 ATLVTFQKMQASP
+456 ATLATFHKMQASP
-469 LPGLKVTIKQALP
+469 LPGLKVTVKEALP

-511 LAPTFYQRRNL
+511 LAPIFYQTQPLEIENQIL
-522 VRNTE
+522 QT
-527 FIQKLS
+527 IS
-533 SNNNSIFRGFFIFTS
+533 SFNNSLTRTLFLLT
-548 VLGSIITGV
+548 LIIC
-557 VFILST
+557 LP
-563 RLIETIIGSIVGSV
+563 
-577 MAGILTSYFA
+577 
-587 NNWSVEIE
+587 NNWSFDIE
-595 DGTDINKLLP
+595 RSTDIYKLLP
-605 RLQTVAKDVDA
+605 CLQTVAKDVDA

-625 RKRALEPILTYL
+625 RKRALERILTYL

-644 PELGLTTRALK
+644 PELGLTTGAIK
-655 RWKRVLVRWQRVI
+655 RWKPVLVRWQRVI

-685 PFQYGNPLRSDRANL
+685 PFQYGNPLRSERANL

-786 PMTLTRKDFLETPYI
+786 PIIPTRKEFLETPYI
-801 VLEDWLEQAIPRL
+801 ALEDWLEQAIPRL

-832 IKEKRLSINLFD
+832 IKEERLSINLFD

-977 PAEII
+977 PAEIM

-1011 RRYHVI
+1011 KRYHVI

>member
-23 LQRMNEWDPA
+23 QQRMNEWVPA
-33 EEKDGVRS
+33 EEKDGFGLRS
-41 DTHSWEILLLGNNR
+41 DTHSSDILLLRPNFR
-55 FIGQFVLL
+55 LISQFVLL

-70 LISGIALHGQALDL
+70 LIWGIALHGQAIDL
-84 LLLFGAIATAYSI
+84 LLVFGAIATAYSI
-97 GFLCLPMGLHILL
+97 GILCLSIGFHIPL
-110 LVDFIYLINSQ
+110 LVYFIYPVNPQIYLIT
-121 VYLIV
+121 
-126 LDQIRGILPP
+126 LDKVQSILPP
-136 FPQLARGLFVGILAL
+136 Y
-151 IITTFFGAWLLKIK
+151 
-165 RFFLARNVIAVGGT
+165 
-179 LSTWLG
+179 
-185 SWLATQNWYF
+185 WYF
-195 ALAASGLI
+195 ALTATGLI
-203 GLLLLIWVD
+203 GLVISTWSYTVARMSDEVKRTNSLRMIVLIV
-212 TLTSYE
+212 
-218 VEMNHSKMLF
+218 
-228 LVGSIMG
+228 VGIVVAIVVTIVVTIVVSTIVQSTQQT
-235 RIVAAVAGGV
+235 IVA
-245 VGGLSTVVVGGV
+245 VVVG
-257 VGGLATVVV
+257 L
-266 GGVVGGVVAGVVIMV
+266 
-281 VRKILVNIMRG
+281 
-292 FVRSISIMTIVRDIV
+292 F
-307 LNIVGSIVGGVVGG
+307 
-321 VVGGLVGAV
+321 VGAV
-330 VGSIAIL
+330 VGSVMGAAVRLFVGAVVGLFVGAAVGLFVGFFIGSIVTVIMGGIVAIVIATL
-337 PLPLFLLMCWLIA
+337 PLPLFLLICWLIA
-350 ASLSPIMQHWLAII
+350 TSLSPTMQNWLAII
-364 TAVTLTA
+364 TAVTLTT
-371 LGFENQGWVS
+371 LGFEHLNWMS
-381 ILAVPVTLMSY
+381 FLAVPVTLISY
-392 YRLPDYLIL
+392 YRLADYLIL
-401 TLIDFV
+401 TLID
-407 LAILLVPPFE
+407 LLLSILLIKPFQQ
-417 DRNPVRLL
+417 NPVRLL
-425 YLLPP
+425 HLLPP

-435 AWLPLP
+435 VWIPLL
-441 NHHRILAAAFRTDAS
+441 NHDRILAAAFRTDAS
-456 ATLVTFQKMQASP
+456 ATLATFQKMQASP
-469 LPGLKVTIKQALP
+469 LPGLKVTIKEALP
-482 QIITDQLTAI
+482 QIITDQLTVI
-492 ENISELIAI
+492 ENIYKLIAI

-511 LAPTFYQRRNL
+511 LAPTFYQ
-522 VRNTE
+522 TE
-527 FIQKLS
+527 SVEIDKQIIQTVSS
-533 SNNNSIFRGFFIFTS
+533 SNNSLFRIWFIFTS
-548 VLGSIITGV
+548 ALGSIITGV
-557 VFILST
+557 ILIVST
-563 RLIETIIGSIVGSV
+563 QLIETIIGSIIGSV

-587 NNWSVEIE
+587 DKWSFDIE

-644 PELGLTTRALK
+644 PELGLTTRAIK
-655 RWKRVLVRWQRVI
+655 RWQPVLVRWQRLI
-668 ELELQEQQKQSQ
+668 ELEFEEQKKQSQ

-700 FRGRQTFADQIVRL
+700 FRGRQTFADEIVRL

-741 RLLPSNLLPV
+741 RLLPSSLLPV
-751 YVDLQSSAITTD
+751 YLDLQSSAITTD
-763 EAAFCQGLIRA
+763 EAAFCQGLVRA
-774 IHRDSRCQGIEL
+774 IHRDSRSQGIEL
-786 PMTLTRKDFLETPYI
+786 PITPTRQEFLETPYI
-801 VLEDWLEQAIPRL
+801 VLEDWLEQALPRL

-824 EFEKIGTA
+824 EFEKIGIA
-832 IKEKRLSINLFD
+832 IKEKRLSLKLFD

-893 ESLLTDPDPEFALR
+893 ESLLTNPDPEFALH
-907 YDRGIVEEIIQL
+907 YDRGIVDDIIQL

-977 PAEII
+977 PAEVI

-991 ANGLAPGNVQDLTDA
+991 ANGLAPGHSQDLTDA

-1011 RRYHVI
+1011 RRYHAI

>member
-23 LQRMNEWDPA
+23 QQRMNEWAPA
-33 EEKDGVRS
+33 EEKDGLRS
-41 DTHSWEILLLGNNR
+41 DTHFRDILLLRQNFR
-55 FIGQFVLL
+55 FISQFVLL

-70 LISGIALHGQALDL
+70 LMSGIVLHRQALDL
-84 LLLFGAIATAYSI
+84 LLLFGEIVIAYSI
-97 GFLCLPMGLHILL
+97 GILYLPIGFHIPLL
-110 LVDFIYLINSQ
+110 LYFIYPVNPQI
-121 VYLIV
+121 YLLG
-126 LDQIRGILPP
+126 LDMVQ
-136 FPQLARGLFVGILAL
+136 GILAPY
-151 IITTFFGAWLLKIK
+151 WY
-165 RFFLARNVIAVGGT
+165 FFLA
-179 LSTWLG
+179 
-185 SWLATQNWYF
+185 AT
-195 ALAASGLI
+195 GLI
-203 GLLLLIWVD
+203 GLIIST
-212 TLTSYE
+212 TLTYMSTSDE
-218 VEMNHSKMLF
+218 FAITNSF
-228 LVGSIMG
+228 LI
-235 RIVAAVAGGV
+235 
-245 VGGLSTVVVGGV
+245 
-257 VGGLATVVV
+257 
-266 GGVVGGVVAGVVIMV
+266 
-281 VRKILVNIMRG
+281 IL
-292 FVRSISIMTIVRDIV
+292 
-307 LNIVGSIVGGVVGG
+307 IVGGIVVAIVMGIVVGSF
-321 VVGGLVGAV
+321 VQNTLQIIVGTVVGAV
-330 VGSIAIL
+330 VGTVVGAVVAFLVVVLVEAVLGTVVGAVLGTVVGSIMIVIMGGIVAIVVGSIATL
-337 PLPLFLLMCWLIA
+337 PLPLFLLTCWLIA
-350 ASLSPIMQHWLAII
+350 ASLSPTMQNWLAII
-364 TAVTLTA
+364 TTVMLTA
-371 LGFENQGWVS
+371 LGFEHLNWMS
-381 ILAVPVTLMSY
+381 FLAVPVTLISY
-392 YRLPDYLIL
+392 YRLADYLIL
-401 TLIDFV
+401 TLIDLL
-407 LAILLVPPFE
+407 LAILLIKPFQH
-417 DRNPVRLL
+417 NPVRLL
-425 YLLPP
+425 HLLPP

-435 AWLPLP
+435 IWLPLP

-456 ATLVTFQKMQASP
+456 GTLATFQKMQASP
-469 LPGLKVTIKQALP
+469 LPGLKVTIKEALP
-482 QIITDQLTAI
+482 QIIIDQLTVI
-492 ENISELIAI
+492 ENIHELIAI

-511 LAPTFYQRRNL
+511 LAPIFSQ
-522 VRNTE
+522 TE
-527 FIQKLS
+527 DRESMKPFREILKYLIDNKYIVYGRLRGLIQ
-533 SNNNSIFRGFFIFTS
+533 IGA
-548 VLGSIITGV
+548 LGSITGI
-557 VFILST
+557 IL
-563 RLIETIIGSIVGSV
+563 IVGIQLIQPTIKGIVASS
-577 MAGILTSYFA
+577 MIGILGIFFVIFLLF
-587 NNWSVEIE
+587 NFLFEILLLF
-595 DGTDINKLLP
+595 DIKYSTDINKLLR
-605 RLQTVAKDVDA
+605 RLRTVAKDVDA

-644 PELGLTTRALK
+644 PELGLTTRAIK
-655 RWKRVLVRWQRVI
+655 RWQPVLVRWQRLI
-668 ELELQEQQKQSQ
+668 ELEFEEQKKQSQ
-680 DELLN
+680 DELFN
-685 PFQYGNPLRSDRANL
+685 PFQYGNPLRYDRANL
-700 FRGRQTFADQIVRL
+700 FRGRQKFADEIVRL
-714 ILDRNRPT
+714 IVDRNRPT

-741 RLLPSNLLPV
+741 RLLPSSLLPV
-751 YVDLQSSAITTD
+751 YLDIQSSAITTD
-763 EAAFCQGLIRA
+763 EAGFCQGLVRA
-774 IHRDSRCQGIEL
+774 IHRDSRSQGIEL
-786 PMTLTRKDFLETPYI
+786 PITPTRKDFLETPYI
-801 VLEDWLEQAIPRL
+801 TLEDWLEQALPRL

-832 IKEKRLSINLFD
+832 IKEKRLSLNLFD

-893 ESLLTDPDPEFALR
+893 ESLLTNPDPEFALH

-991 ANGLAPGNVQDLTDA
+991 ANGLAPGHSQDLTDA

-1011 RRYHVI
+1011 RRYHAI

>member
-23 LQRMNEWDPA
+23 QQRMNEWAPA
-33 EEKDGVRS
+33 EEKDGLRS
-41 DTHSWEILLLGNNR
+41 DTHSSHILLFKKNYR

-70 LISGIALHGQALDL
+70 LMWGIALHGQALDL

-97 GFLCLPMGLHILL
+97 GTFCLSMGFHIPL
-110 LVDFIYLINSQ
+110 LVYLIYPVNTQIYLIGLDRVRDIFPQFPQ
-121 VYLIV
+121 VAMGIFF
-126 LDQIRGILPP
+126 GIL
-136 FPQLARGLFVGILAL
+136 VL
-151 IITTFFGAWLLKIK
+151 IISMGLCTWLAN
-165 RFFLARNVIAVGGT
+165 RESVFLARNVLAIGGP
-179 LSTWLG
+179 LTWLG

-195 ALAASGLI
+195 TLSITGLI
-203 GLLLLIWVD
+203 GLLLFIFAYNID
-212 TLTSYE
+212 GTDE
-218 VEMNHSKMLF
+218 VLRIILPVIFIVFVVVLAGMMMAAFVGSSMGIIMGGI
-228 LVGSIMG
+228 VGSIMG
-235 RIVAAVAGGV
+235 GIVGSTVVLVSIIGGIVGVVVGYTVGIV
-245 VGGLSTVVVGGV
+245 VGGVMGVVVGGMVALV
-257 VGGLATVVV
+257 VG
-266 GGVVGGVVAGVVIMV
+266 
-281 VRKILVNIMRG
+281 
-292 FVRSISIMTIVRDIV
+292 TITT
-307 LNIVGSIVGGVVGG
+307 
-321 VVGGLVGAV
+321 
-330 VGSIAIL
+330 L

-350 ASLSPIMQHWLAII
+350 ASLSPIMQNWLAII

-371 LGFENQGWVS
+371 LGFEHQGWVS
-381 ILAVPVTLMSY
+381 FLAVPVTLMSY

-407 LAILLVPPFE
+407 LAILLVQPFE

-435 AWLPLP
+435 LWMPLV
-441 NHHRILAAAFRTDAS
+441 NHDRILAAAFRTDAS
-456 ATLVTFQKMQASP
+456 ATLATFQKMQASP
-469 LPGLKVTIKQALP
+469 LPGLKATIKVALP

-511 LAPTFYQRRNL
+511 LAPTFYQTQTL
-522 VRNTE
+522 AIDKQI
-527 FIQKLS
+527 IQVLYLRT
-533 SNNNSIFRGFFIFTS
+533 NSIFRVSFIFTS

-557 VFILST
+557 IFIITS
-563 RLIETIIGSIVGSV
+563 RVIETIIGSIVGSV

-587 NNWSVEIE
+587 NNWPFDIE

-644 PELGLTTRALK
+644 PELGLTTGAIK
-655 RWKRVLVRWQRVI
+655 RWKPVLVRWERVI

-700 FRGRQTFADQIVRL
+700 FRGRQTFADQIFRL

-741 RLLPSNLLPV
+741 RLLPSNLLPI

-786 PMTLTRKDFLETPYI
+786 PIIPTRQEFLETPYI

-832 IKEKRLSINLFD
+832 IKEKRLTLNLFD

-907 YDRGIVEEIIQL
+907 YDRGIVDDIIQL

-977 PAEII
+977 PAEIM

-991 ANGLAPGNVQDLTDA
+991 ANGLAPGHVQDLTDA

-1011 RRYHVI
+1011 KRYHVI